1 MYSDETKRW
10 KHSKSIPN
18 LTKKARK
25 MDNIIAT
32 PMSLSE
38 LANAYDVSNKIMK
51 KWLNPHQTIIG
62 KRVGLLYTPK
72 QVSKIYDCL
81 GYPPYLDVK

>member
-1 MYSDETKRW
+1 
-10 KHSKSIPN
+10 
-18 LTKKARK
+18 
-25 MDNIIAT
+25 MDDFIAT

-51 KWLNPHQTIIG
+51 KWLDPHQKEIG
-62 KRVGLLYTPK
+62 KRVGFLYTPK
-72 QVSKIYDCL
+72 QVKKIYECL

>member
-1 MYSDETKRW
+1 MDEV
-10 KHSKSIPN
+10 
-18 LTKKARK
+18 
-25 MDNIIAT
+25 IAT

-51 KWLNPHQTIIG
+51 KWLAPYQKEIG
-62 KRVGLLYTPK
+62 KRVGILYTSK
-72 QVSKIYDCL
+72 QVMKIYECL

>member
-1 MYSDETKRW
+1 
-10 KHSKSIPN
+10 
-18 LTKKARK
+18 
-25 MDNIIAT
+25 
-32 PMSLSE
+32 MSLSE

-51 KWLNPHQTIIG
+51 KWLNPHQTTIG
-62 KRVGLLYTPK
+62 KREGLLYTPK